1 MMSKFEVEK
10 VFGRY
15 QIKMN
20 DNTYYYDVD
29 KEVAEYI
36 IFLQKEN
43 KRLEENNQAMQDEMA
58 MAWAKLDKKEEII
71 KEAIDCTK
79 DHIFQFD
86 GDKDFEFLLQILE
99 RADK

>member
-10 VFGRY
+10 VFGHY

-29 KEVAEYI
+29 KDVAEYI

-43 KRLEENNQAMQDEMA
+43 KRLEENNQAMQDEMSR
-58 MAWAKLDKKEEII
+58 AWVKLDKKEEII
-71 KEAIDCTK
+71 KKAIYFTK